1 MLSPIANQM
10 EKMVKR
16 QAVTPGGLLMDIVL
30 TPALKPGPRF
40 AFNLSLN
47 LHQLYEYSRSV
58 SQPCS
63 PAAPLGER
71 LSAAEARRAAI
82 DGLKVDL

>member
-47 LHQLYEYSRSV
+47 LYQYSRSV

>member
-1 MLSPIANQM
+1 MLTPIATQM

-40 AFNLSLN
+40 AFNLEL
-47 LHQLYEYSRSV
+47 
-58 SQPCS
+58 
-63 PAAPLGER
+63 
-71 LSAAEARRAAI
+71 
-82 DGLKVDL
+82 